1 MTASPTTQVPVDRWW
16 MRQPG
21 GQPYGPVAKAQ
32 LDQWYAEGRISPQC
46 QVIWEPQQVWRWAAE
61 LYPAMAMPPVPVMG
75 QAPGSWPIGIGPSSG
90 PGSNPMVIVVAV
102 VDLLMGLF
110 QIAYSL
116 LMIVRS
122 LPFLVIFS
130 VTDVGRDPNAGMI
143 QWLTVLSVVV
153 AVVGLCMGIFTL
165 VCAYGTSQKRRWG
178 RVANFGLAGYFV
190 AAAIVN
196 AVVNGMFHLMAGC
209 MLIVVSLAFAIF
221 VSIVLSLP
229 QVSKEFS

>member
-1 MTASPTTQVPVDRWW
+1 
-16 MRQPG
+16 
-21 GQPYGPVAKAQ
+21 
-32 LDQWYAEGRISPQC
+32 
-46 QVIWEPQQVWRWAAE
+46 
-61 LYPAMAMPPVPVMG
+61 
-75 QAPGSWPIGIGPSSG
+75 
-90 PGSNPMVIVVAV
+90 
-102 VDLLMGLF
+102 
-110 QIAYSL
+110 
-116 LMIVRS
+116 
-122 LPFLVIFS
+122 
-130 VTDVGRDPNAGMI
+130 VGRDPNAGMI
-143 QWLTVLSVVV
+143 QWLTALSVVV